1 MQSPGKLDTTQ
12 VQAPPYLK
20 VLYSIDFNVAIFCL
34 LRRLYLASHWS
45 RTRSL
50 SQSKPNVYEKGVNI
64 FLHTNSSITSQCF
77 WKSKKN
83 PCNNNFQEA
92 EPSAGRDTAYQDF
105 QRGAVENAMRQEWFI
120 SVSHS
125 PEFPDLDI
133 ILTSWL
139 HHHNSVSAYWW
150 SQCGLALF

>member
-1 MQSPGKLDTTQ
+1 MKNDI
-12 VQAPPYLK
+12 
-20 VLYSIDFNVAIFCL
+20 SI
-34 LRRLYLASHWS
+34 
-45 RTRSL
+45 SL
-50 SQSKPNVYEKGVNI
+50 Q
-64 FLHTNSSITSQCF
+64 TNGSITSQCL
-77 WKSKKN
+77 WYLDEEQTEPLQKQLLRG
-83 PCNNNFQEA
+83 P
-92 EPSAGRDTAYQDF
+92 PSAGRDTVYQDF

-120 SVSHS
+120 SVSHF